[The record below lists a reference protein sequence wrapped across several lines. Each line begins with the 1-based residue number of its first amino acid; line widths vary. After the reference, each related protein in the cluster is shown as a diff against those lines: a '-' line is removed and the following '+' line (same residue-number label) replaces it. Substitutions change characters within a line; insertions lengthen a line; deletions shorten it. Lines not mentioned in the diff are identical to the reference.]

1 MIQLKWSNGSINER
15 SIKRAVI
22 VKEDNVRNTE
32 YNEVIDNGG
41 LELGTINDFNHI
53 GENLYYN
60 EGQNKPD
67 IRQGMNGGHL
77 NKEVFTQRTK
87 HREEQNEK
95 LSNRHMVIQ
104 KNINPFVTNGNYID
118 HLNTEDEFLRP
129 KDSNYN

>member
-15 SIKRAVI
+15 SIKRVVI
-22 VKEDNVRNTE
+22 VKEDNVSNTE
-32 YNEVIDNGG
+32 YNKVIDNGG

-67 IRQGMNGGHL
+67 IRQGINGGHL

>member
-22 VKEDNVRNTE
+22 VKEDNVSNTE
-32 YNEVIDNGG
+32 YNKVIDNGG

>member
-22 VKEDNVRNTE
+22 VKEDNVSNTE
-32 YNEVIDNGG
+32 YNKVIDNGG

-67 IRQGMNGGHL
+67 IRQGINGGHL

>member
-22 VKEDNVRNTE
+22 VKEDNVSNTE
-32 YNEVIDNGG
+32 YNKVIDNGG
-41 LELGTINDFNHI
+41 QELGTINDFNHI

-67 IRQGMNGGHL
+67 IRQGINGGHL